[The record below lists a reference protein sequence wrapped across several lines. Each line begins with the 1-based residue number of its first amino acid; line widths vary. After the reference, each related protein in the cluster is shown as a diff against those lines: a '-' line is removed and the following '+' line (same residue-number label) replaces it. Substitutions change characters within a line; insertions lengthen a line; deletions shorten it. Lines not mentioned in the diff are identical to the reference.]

1 MSSSDQ
7 YQRKTCRYCESPL
20 APAFLELGS
29 MALANSY
36 VEPKDA
42 EKPEF
47 QCPLN
52 LTWCSKCGLVQL
64 THIVD
69 PKIMFSHYLY
79 VTSTTKT
86 FRDHFAQYAKAV
98 REKLEAVGRKK
109 DAVCVDIGSNDG
121 LLVGCYKNEGMKG
134 VGVDPAANLA
144 KAANENGLP
153 TINRFFDE
161 ECVRL
166 IKKEYGPAHAIS
178 GNNVFAHI
186 DDIHSVCRN
195 VAGLLADDGLF
206 VIEFPYLVRML
217 DELLFDMI
225 YHEHVSYIAVTPLQ
239 FLMNKFGM
247 EIFDIQPVSSH
258 GGSLRVFSQKIG
270 GPHKKQPIVEKM
282 MADEKAR
289 GLMTQKV
296 YDKFRD
302 DVNQCKKGFMDIVR
316 KIQAEKKSISGYGVP
331 AKANTIINFYGLT
344 KNDIKFAVDDNP
356 MKQNLLIPG
365 SKIPIVPSA
374 QLNQNPTDYVV
385 IFAWNF
391 AKEILQKIGGL
402 REKGVNFLVPVGK
415 PGCKFT
421 VDSLE
426 TCSA

>member
-1 MSSSDQ
+1 MNTFDQ
-7 YQRKTCRYCESPL
+7 YKRKACRYCETPL
-20 APAFLELGS
+20 PGAFLELGT
-29 MALANSY
+29 MPLANSY

-42 EKPEF
+42 DKPEF
-47 QCPLN
+47 ECPLN
-52 LTWCSKCGLVQL
+52 LTWCSHCGLVQL
-64 THIVD
+64 THIV
-69 PKIMFSHYLY
+69 PPQLMFSHYLY

-86 FRDHFAQYAKAV
+86 FRDHFAQYAKNV
-98 REKLEAVGRKK
+98 REKLENVGRKK

-121 LLVGCYKNEGMKG
+121 LLVNCYRNEGMKG
-134 VGVDPAANLA
+134 VGVDPASNLA
-144 KAANENGLP
+144 KLANENDIP
-153 TINRFFDE
+153 TINRFFDQ

-166 IKKEYGPAHAIS
+166 IKKEYGPAHAVS

-195 VAGLLADDGLF
+195 VSSLLADDGLF
-206 VIEFPYLVRML
+206 VIEFPYLIKML

-247 EIFDIQPVSSH
+247 EIFDIQQVSSH

-270 GPHKKQPIVEKM
+270 GSHKKQPIVETM
-282 MADEKAR
+282 IREEKAR
-289 GLMTQKV
+289 GLMSQAV

-302 DVNQCKKGFMDIVR
+302 DVNQSKRQFMEIIR
-316 KIQAEKKSISGYGVP
+316 KIQSEKKNISGYGVP

-344 KNDIKFAVDDNP
+344 KKDIQFAVDDNP

-374 QLNQNPTDYVV
+374 YLNEHPTDYVV

-391 AKEILQKIGGL
+391 AKEILQKLGAL
-402 REKGVNFLVPVGK
+402 KEKGVKFLVPVKGAGK
-415 PGCKFT
+415 PDAAF
-421 VDSLE
+421 
-426 TCSA
+426 SAV